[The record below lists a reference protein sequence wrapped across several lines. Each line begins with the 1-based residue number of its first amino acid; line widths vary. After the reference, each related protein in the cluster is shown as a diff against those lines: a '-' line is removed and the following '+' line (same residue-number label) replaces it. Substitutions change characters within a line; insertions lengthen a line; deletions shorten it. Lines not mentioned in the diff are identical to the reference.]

1 MSRFQTLMRL
11 AFGIA
16 ALLAAAGCAS
26 QDEYDFINRRR
37 PTMALVYDF
46 HATATTVFEDQR
58 LIAQGTA
65 NFPSASLDA
74 RQAAIGQIIRT
85 RISQKLVDGINAMG
99 LAAQAGDPSLP
110 VPPGAVVIRGD
121 FFTTS
126 PGNIK
131 TRYIATFGAEKT
143 TVDTDV
149 YVLGAVTSVD
159 LRPLLHFFTN
169 AEAGP
174 MPALVAPDKKTKS
187 VPRTMEAVTLNTY
200 SAQVDQLVDQ
210 STGQALANLSLYFA
224 NQGWISRD
232 QIRAPNFAG
241 P

>member
-1 MSRFQTLMRL
+1 MRRFQTSMRL
-11 AFGIA
+11 ALWLA
-16 ALLAAAGCAS
+16 AILAAAGCAG
-26 QDEYDFINRRR
+26 QQEYDFINRRR

-46 HATATTVFEDQR
+46 HATASTVFEDQR

-65 NFPSASLDA
+65 NFPSASLEA
-74 RQAAIGQIIRT
+74 RQAAIGQLIRT
-85 RISQKLVDGINAMG
+85 RIRQKLVQGVNAMG
-99 LAAQAGDPSLP
+99 MAAQAGDPSLP

-126 PGNIK
+126 PGNIQIRNIVAF
-131 TRYIATFGAEKT
+131 TAEKT

-149 YVLGAVTSVD
+149 YVLGAVTSAD

-174 MPALVAPDKKTKS
+174 MPALVASDKK
-187 VPRTMEAVTLNTY
+187 PRSSREAEAVTLTTY
-200 SAQVDQLVDQ
+200 GAQIDQLVDE
-210 STGQALANLSLYFA
+210 STGQALANLSLFFA
-224 NQGWISRD
+224 NEGWISRD
-232 QIRAPNFAG
+232 QIRTPKFAG